1 MNVCP
6 RPARFLCAVEKIT
19 ARIFR
24 LAVNYPYFI
33 TIAHGIFQLSRLV
46 KIKKQRAKVIIGTPV
61 YPSDM
66 YDENKSEKQNI
77 EDITAAL
84 RQKII
89 KLGRILN
96 EKEQSI
102 VI

>member
-1 MNVCP
+1 M
-6 RPARFLCAVEKIT
+6 
-19 ARIFR
+19 
-24 LAVNYPYFI
+24 
-33 TIAHGIFQLSRLV
+33 
-46 KIKKQRAKVIIGTPV
+46 

-77 EDITAAL
+77 EDITAAV